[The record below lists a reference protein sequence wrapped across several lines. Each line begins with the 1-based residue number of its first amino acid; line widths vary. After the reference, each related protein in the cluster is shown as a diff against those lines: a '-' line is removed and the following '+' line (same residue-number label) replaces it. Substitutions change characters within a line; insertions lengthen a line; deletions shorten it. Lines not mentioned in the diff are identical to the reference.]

1 MQFTAWRGPLIWL
14 PSPAPAGDTHR
25 VSPRSGNKTG
35 RAGSCKTRPPLSVI
49 LVAADFIP
57 QRSAMVCTPAHHW
70 AVLHTSAWKRS
81 DLAPTATT
89 PGRAAASA
97 AATAPA
103 ASPAAPAAATSAA
116 ATPATPGNFLADLR
130 RCGIF
135 LVEHVERR
143 QADVRDFLL
152 AKKDLMIRRGIL
164 RRDIR
169 RDSTSRCGRSARQRQ
184 RQPGSPQHRY
194 CFASPLS
201 LRSLLGTR
209 HLGFSHTFEATFRSI
224 ASCERKDF
232 TLGPAC

>member
-14 PSPAPAGDTHR
+14 PQRRRPAIVHR
-25 VSPRSGNKTG
+25 VSPRAANETG

-49 LVAADFIP
+49 LVAADLTLTDAAI
-57 QRSAMVCTPAHHW
+57 
-70 AVLHTSAWKRS
+70 
-81 DLAPTATT
+81 T
-89 PGRAAASA
+89 PGPAAASA
-97 AATAPA
+97 TATAPA
-103 ASPAAPAAATSAA
+103 ASPAAPAAATAAA
-116 ATPATPGNFLADLR
+116 ATAATPGNFLADLR

-135 LVEHVERR
+135 LIEHVERR